1 MAFTIFLTEL
11 VSKYGF
17 RLIRATKIVKKFATF
32 CKDKAKIRAFQ
43 VNVLIVSLV
52 SLLSMILFLK
62 FT

>member
-1 MAFTIFLTEL
+1 M
-11 VSKYGF
+11 GF